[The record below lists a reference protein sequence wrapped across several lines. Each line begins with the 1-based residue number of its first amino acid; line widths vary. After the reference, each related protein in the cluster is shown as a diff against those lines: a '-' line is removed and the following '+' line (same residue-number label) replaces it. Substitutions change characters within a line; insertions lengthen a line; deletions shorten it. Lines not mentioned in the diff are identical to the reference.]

1 MSKGG
6 RKTEADPAVARPV
19 PKQVVA
25 ATLAGALV
33 PGAGHFLLRRPQ
45 FGGLFLCLA
54 AAGAMVAVWHL
65 TSGLDLFESG
75 LGSFLFG
82 VMLRALA
89 ILHAYSV
96 LDAYLLAVDIAEVAS
111 PRPRQAVLLNLL
123 IPGTGYLLAKAWLRA
138 GVGLAVL
145 VLILYFAKVR
155 KHPYLDVVYVALQL
169 IMSVAVYVQ
178 ITRGSRG
185 PTMEATEPPP
195 PRPQLPKVPAGQI
208 IVLVVAV
215 IAVLGCGLVVQQSV
229 PPSWMF
235 GGITTKD
242 IRAQKRSTGITF
254 SVPKLELTVTA
265 FGPGWRLTEGK
276 SRFLISAEHE
286 KGATLMVGIQPI
298 PPFVRTKRYLMR
310 VRSWMESNKLTMR
323 RTKRLDLNGLEATQM
338 EFSGDHWTIA
348 IPRKNFAYVMMLG
361 CRYDSC
367 QDSLAIRMKT
377 RDSFR
382 AR

>member
-1 MSKGG
+1 
-6 RKTEADPAVARPV
+6 
-19 PKQVVA
+19 VA

-33 PGAGHFLLRRPQ
+33 PGAGHLLLRRPQ
-45 FGGLFLCLA
+45 IGGIFFCLV
-54 AAGAMVAVWHL
+54 AAGAAVAVWHL
-65 TSGLDLFESG
+65 TSGLDLLETD

-82 VMLRALA
+82 VMLRGAV

-96 LDAYLLAVDIAEVAS
+96 LDVYLLAVDTAKVAS

-123 IPGTGYLLAKAWLRA
+123 VPGTGYLLARAWLRT

-178 ITRGSRG
+178 MTRGSREPG
-185 PTMEATEPPP
+185 MEATAP
-195 PRPQLPKVPAGQI
+195 PRPRLPKVPAAQV
-208 IVLVVAV
+208 IVLVVTV
-215 IAVLGCGLVVQQSV
+215 IALLGCGLVVQRSV

-242 IRAQKRSTGITF
+242 IQSRKRPSGIAF
-254 SVPKLELTVTA
+254 SVPKLDLSITA
-265 FGPGWRLTEGK
+265 SGPGWRLSEGK

-298 PPFVRTKRYLMR
+298 PPFVRTERYLTR
-310 VRSWMESNKLTMR
+310 VRSWMESNKLTLI
-323 RTKRLDLNGLEATQM
+323 RTRQLDLDGIEATQM

-367 QDSLAIRMKT
+367 QDSLAIREKT
-377 RDSFR
+377 RDSFK

>member
-1 MSKGG
+1 V
-6 RKTEADPAVARPV
+6 T
-19 PKQVVA
+19 

-33 PGAGHFLLRRPQ
+33 PGAGHLLLRLPQ
-45 FGGLFLCLA
+45 LGGLFFCLV
-54 AAGAMVAVWHL
+54 AAGAAVAVWHL
-65 TSGLDLFESG
+65 TSGLDLFETD

-82 VMLRALA
+82 VMLRGAA

-96 LDAYLLAVDIAEVAS
+96 LDAYLLAVDTAKVAS

-123 IPGTGYLLAKAWLRA
+123 VPGTGYLLARAWLRA

-178 ITRGSRG
+178 MTRGSREPG
-185 PTMEATEPPP
+185 MEATAPP
-195 PRPQLPKVPAGQI
+195 PRPQLPKVPAAQI
-208 IVLVVAV
+208 IVLVVTV
-215 IAVLGCGLVVQQSV
+215 IALLGCGLVVQRSV

-242 IRAQKRSTGITF
+242 IQAKKRRSGIQF
-254 SVPKLELTVTA
+254 SVPRLDLSITA
-265 FGPGWRLTEGK
+265 FGPGWKLTEGK

-298 PPFVRTKRYLMR
+298 PPFVRTERYLTR
-310 VRSWMESNKLTMR
+310 VRSWMESNNLTLK
-323 RTKRLDLNGLEATQM
+323 RTSQLDLGGLEATQM

-361 CRYDSC
+361 CRFDSC
-367 QDSLAIRMKT
+367 QDSNAIRKKT